1 MLTTKQQDEL
11 AYMLNQ
17 NMLNLSV
24 DYWLDHQDS
33 IYAEKLFWQAVI
45 DGSEVLR
52 DKARYKVNTDKIDR
66 DSYYFKQ
73 DQTIKPL
80 SKKLLTELLKELSTI
95 NDKDYLSKIK
105 LIELQEETK
114 MKKYQSILDEDKQ
127 VSLWTNVKMAVAPIV
142 LLAIPVVAVFIG

>member
-1 MLTTKQQDEL
+1 MLTTKQQGKL
-11 AYMLNQ
+11 AYMLDQ

-33 IYAEKLFWQAVI
+33 FYAEKLFWQALI

-52 DKARYKVNTDKIDR
+52 EKARYKVNTDKIDR

-105 LIELQEETK
+105 LIEL
-114 MKKYQSILDEDKQ
+114 
-127 VSLWTNVKMAVAPIV
+127 
-142 LLAIPVVAVFIG
+142 

>member
-1 MLTTKQQDEL
+1 MITTKQQSEL
-11 AYMLNQ
+11 NYMLDQ

-33 IYAEKLFWQAVI
+33 IYAEKLFWQ
-45 DGSEVLR
+45 
-52 DKARYKVNTDKIDR
+52 ARYKVNTDKIDR

-105 LIELQEETK
+105 LIEL
-114 MKKYQSILDEDKQ
+114 
-127 VSLWTNVKMAVAPIV
+127 
-142 LLAIPVVAVFIG
+142 

>member
-1 MLTTKQQDEL
+1 MLTTKQQSEL
-11 AYMLNQ
+11 DYMLNQ

-45 DGSEVLR
+45 NGSEVLR
-52 DKARYKVNTDKIDR
+52 DKDRYIVDVDRIDR

-80 SKKLLTELLKELSTI
+80 SKKLLTELLKELNTI
-95 NDKDYLSKIK
+95 DDKDYLNKIN
-105 LIELQEETK
+105 LIEL
-114 MKKYQSILDEDKQ
+114 
-127 VSLWTNVKMAVAPIV
+127 
-142 LLAIPVVAVFIG
+142 

>member
-1 MLTTKQQDEL
+1 MFQPCYNVIVIKKGANKMLTTKQQGEL
-11 AYMLNQ
+11 AYMLDQ

-45 DGSEVLR
+45 SGSEVLR
-52 DKARYKVNTDKIDR
+52 DKSMYRVDADKIDR

-73 DQTIKPL
+73 GQTIKPL
-80 SKKLLTELLKELSTI
+80 SKKLLTDLLKELNTI

-105 LIELQEETK
+105 LIEL
-114 MKKYQSILDEDKQ
+114 
-127 VSLWTNVKMAVAPIV
+127 
-142 LLAIPVVAVFIG
+142 